1 LCIKALNENREDI
14 HKNLYDFAVIEIIEE
29 GVMLGA
35 RELIWFKWDDKKQVF
50 FEIEMPEH
58 I

>member
-50 FEIEMPEH
+50 
-58 I
+58 